1 MSCACGSNKSLKFQI
16 EIRKIERGMAVLLLS
31 HCLFNAQEPFFV
43 YLLVGDELGSATDA
57 DILLV
62 S

>member
-1 MSCACGSNKSLKFQI
+1 
-16 EIRKIERGMAVLLLS
+16 MAVLLLS